1 MNYLA
6 KMKLSHL
13 IVAVALVPIAAM
25 LVFSSQ
31 SIIGEVRNSRAMSD
45 LGQLTSLGVKLSNLV
60 HEQQKER
67 GATAGFLASS
77 GKKFAD
83 KLPAQRKL
91 TDGKRAELQ
100 QYLGGFESDNYG
112 ANFAADLK
120 TMKTTLK
127 QMPDIRKQVDAM
139 AIAPPKAISYYTG
152 LNGQMLRLIES
163 MGPLS
168 PNPTI
173 LSRIVG
179 YTSYLQSKERAGI
192 ERAVGS
198 MGFATGTF
206 TPKLMDKFKRLITT
220 QDIYSRTFLSQATEK
235 QRAEF
240 ETMMT
245 SDATK
250 EVQRL
255 REVAFEGGLYSQ
267 LQGIAAKEWFDKITV
282 KINELKGFEDSLSAG
297 LLADLKMLEAA
308 ANRNQWLAIG
318 MALAAFLTVS
328 ALAFFIIRSV
338 NGSFATIIEGMT
350 KLANGQLDVE
360 LPPVTGNEVG
370 EIVKCVEVFK
380 DNAIKKVQLEKD
392 QVEAAKRADEEK
404 REAMNKMADDFDAS
418 VGNIIATVSGASS
431 ELSSTAQSMA
441 GISQETSTQASAAA
455 AASEEASTN
464 VQTVAAAAEEMA
476 ASVGEINQQ
485 IMQASEATEKV
496 VQDVNTTSGQIGSL
510 AETASKI
517 GEVVEMITEIA
528 EQTNLLALNAT
539 IESAR
544 AGEAGKGF
552 AVVASEVKDL
562 ASQTAKATEGINQQ
576 IQEIQMATGNA
587 VTSMETVQTVIHKLN
602 ESSAA
607 IAAAMEEQGA
617 TTQEISRNVQE
628 AATGTQD
635 VTQNISGVTQAAQE
649 AGTASSEVTA
659 AADELASQST
669 LLKDE
674 VDKFM
679 AQIRAAYHVL
689 AAVGWRRG
697 YSSGVP
703 RRSRFT
709 WPRRA
714 LDFRRRSTEARVG
727 RVLTRRFGAVAA
739 RRISRTSRSRASAR
753 LRSWV
758 R

>member
-6 KMKLSHL
+6 RMKLSHL
-13 IVAVALVPIAAM
+13 IVAVALVPIMAM

-31 SIIGEVRNSRAMSD
+31 SAIREVRNARAMGD
-45 LGQLTSLGVKLSNLV
+45 LGRLTSLAVRLSNLV

-67 GATAGFLASS
+67 GATAGFLASK

-100 QYLGGFESDNYG
+100 EYLSGFEADNYG
-112 ANFAADLK
+112 AVFAGDLRA
-120 TMKTTLK
+120 MQTTLK
-127 QMPDIRKQVDAM
+127 QMPGIRKQVDAL
-139 AIAPPKAISYYTG
+139 AIAPPKAIGYYTG
-152 LNGQMLRLIES
+152 LNGQMLRLVES

-168 PNPTI
+168 PDPTI

-198 MGFATGTF
+198 MGFATGKF
-206 TPKLMDKFKRLITT
+206 TPQLMDKFKRLITI
-220 QDIYSRTFLSQATEK
+220 QDTYARTFLSQATDTQRTDYEK
-235 QRAEF
+235 
-240 ETMMT
+240 MME
-245 SDATK
+245 SGATK

-255 REVAFEGGLYSQ
+255 RNIAFAGGAKGELEG
-267 LQGIAAKEWFDKITV
+267 IPAKEWFDKITV
-282 KINELKGFEDSLSAG
+282 KINGLKSFEDSLSAG
-297 LLADLKMLEAA
+297 LLADLTALEAA
-308 ANRNQWLAIG
+308 ANRNKWLAMG
-318 MALAAFLTVS
+318 TALVAFLAVS
-328 ALAFFIIRSV
+328 ALAFFIIRSI
-338 NGSFATIIEGMT
+338 NGSFATIIQGMT
-350 KLANGQLDVE
+350 KLADGKLDVE
-360 LPPVTGNEVG
+360 LPPVTNNEVG
-370 EIVKCVEVFK
+370 DIVKCVQVFK
-380 DNAIKKVQLEKD
+380 DNAIKKIELEKE
-392 QVEAAKRADEEK
+392 QVESARRAEEEK
-404 REAMNKMADDFDAS
+404 REGMQKMADDFDAS
-418 VGNIIATVSGASS
+418 VGSIIATVSGASS

-441 GISQETSTQASAAA
+441 GISQEASNQASAVA

-485 IMQASEATEKV
+485 IMQASEATKKV
-496 VQDVNTTSGQIGSL
+496 VQDVNATSGQIGTL
-510 AETASKI
+510 ADNASKI

-587 VTSMETVQTVIHKLN
+587 VTSMDTVQAVIHQLN
-602 ESSAA
+602 ETSSA

-617 TTQEISRNVQE
+617 TTQEISCNVQE
-628 AATGTQD
+628 AAAGTKD
-635 VTQNISGVTQAAQE
+635 VTENITGVTQAAQE
-649 AGTASSEVTA
+649 AGAASSQVTA
-659 AADELASQST
+659 AAGELANQST

-679 AQIRAAYHVL
+679 AQVRAA
-689 AAVGWRRG
+689 
-697 YSSGVP
+697 
-703 RRSRFT
+703 
-709 WPRRA
+709 
-714 LDFRRRSTEARVG
+714 
-727 RVLTRRFGAVAA
+727 
-739 RRISRTSRSRASAR
+739 
-753 LRSWV
+753 
-758 R
+758 